1 MQESA
6 SYLLHDGRGS
16 VVQEVVGAASVTS
29 WRRYTAFGEV
39 SAGTDAHEG
48 RFFGYDAEE
57 QSSVTG
63 LVYLRFRHYDP
74 EMGRFGVAD
83 TYLGDAFDPITLN
96 RYLYCASDPVNHV
109 DPTGHVSVASSISA
123 ALGKAMS
130 SVGSSVSKARRQVQL
145 GIFGLKVKN
154 MVDGVIAQAD
164 YAYAA
169 FRGDWAAAAR
179 AAKMR
184 RIYEERFRA
193 LYCGDAKYVKDSWA
207 QMGASMHAFATVTLL
222 LPIVSTGADW
232 LAYVSEG
239 NVPMTAL
246 FGFMTLS
253 EVLTLGGTAAA
264 GIGVKAATRVTLG
277 AGVKVSASTERV
289 LSTSADMGGKITNV
303 INKGDLKITFKHG
316 DRHASEIGLDI
327 DEVER
332 AIANDIAAQGVQG
345 VHQKRNSVLVDGVEV
360 EYRSYALGE
369 HEVNVG
375 TYYVKK

>member
-1 MQESA
+1 M
-6 SYLLHDGRGS
+6 
-16 VVQEVVGAASVTS
+16 VQEVVGAASVTS

-154 MVDGVIAQAD
+154 MVATFFYG
-164 YAYAA
+164 
-169 FRGDWAAAAR
+169 
-179 AAKMR
+179 
-184 RIYEERFRA
+184 EE
-193 LYCGDAKYVKDSWA
+193 
-207 QMGASMHAFATVTLL
+207 
-222 LPIVSTGADW
+222 
-232 LAYVSEG
+232 
-239 NVPMTAL
+239 
-246 FGFMTLS
+246 
-253 EVLTLGGTAAA
+253 
-264 GIGVKAATRVTLG
+264 
-277 AGVKVSASTERV
+277 
-289 LSTSADMGGKITNV
+289 
-303 INKGDLKITFKHG
+303 
-316 DRHASEIGLDI
+316 
-327 DEVER
+327 
-332 AIANDIAAQGVQG
+332 
-345 VHQKRNSVLVDGVEV
+345 
-360 EYRSYALGE
+360 
-369 HEVNVG
+369 
-375 TYYVKK
+375 